1 MDKRCLKKTID
12 FLLPPKGFANNI
24 RCIPKLLVKSS
35 HPSKIKPEKTKLAPH
50 LSKAELDNKFSF
62 VCSLIEIED
71 WLYNRMIVANA
82 LFDVADFSSCR
93 NPLSK
98 LPTKETRYIGKD
110 EKEAATILMTPARIL
125 TNKHYDVL
133 DFQTQ
138 NLKKQLKRDDY
149 YAIIYKWMK
158 KT

>member
-12 FLLPPKGFANNI
+12 FLFPPEGFANGA
-24 RCIPKLLVKSS
+24 RCTPKLLVKSS
-35 HPSKIKPEKTKLAPH
+35 HPSKIRPEKTKLAPH
-50 LSKAELDNKFSF
+50 LSKDELDNKFSF

-71 WLYNRMIVANA
+71 WLSNKIMVANA

-93 NPLSK
+93 SPLSK
-98 LPTKETRYIGKD
+98 LPTKNTRYVGKD
-110 EKEAATILMTPARIL
+110 KKEAGVMLMTPARIL
-125 TNKHYDVL
+125 TNKHYDIL
-133 DFQTQ
+133 DFQAQ